1 MDSLGKKAGKG
12 ALIQEEKSGT
22 LGVSQDQYLF
32 QPITYDARGN
42 GDGKICST
50 IVGQHECTIG
60 DYTNLIVQKTP
71 DEVYGVDCYNQT
83 ITKERAKC
91 MTNKATDSDHVPCV
105 LETFHCLTDTIAPP
119 IKARDYKDPLVVCYG
134 FDQGASRD
142 VGDLFIEEISKTITN
157 GTCPDHHNGVVIA
170 MDRAIYN
177 QGENARYD
185 FECRVGGAMP
195 PIVARGPGAV
205 CYWNGENKVGTL
217 TSHNANGSQRMPDK
231 EHFNCVIE
239 ENEMEYVVRRLTP
252 KECQRL
258 QGFPDGWGMIDHK
271 EDFTDEEYRFWLEVR
286 NTWAETN
293 GKQTKEYTKEQM
305 VKWYNKLHT
314 DSAEYKMWGNGI
326 GLPNAL
332 YVMEGIVKAIKE
344 YEDD

>member
-32 QPITYDARGN
+32 QPTTYDARGN

-71 DEVYGVDCYNQT
+71 DEVYGVDFYNQT
-83 ITKERAKC
+83 ITKERAKR

-105 LETFHCLTDTIAPP
+105 LKTFHCLTDTIAPP
-119 IKARDYKDPLVVCYG
+119 IKARDYKDPLVVCFG

-142 VGDLFIEEISKTITN
+142 VWDLFIEEVSKAITN
-157 GTCPDHHNGVVIA
+157 GTCPGHHNGVVIA
-170 MDRAIYN
+170 MDRAI
-177 QGENARYD
+177 
-185 FECRVGGAMP
+185 F
-195 PIVARGPGAV
+195 
-205 CYWNGENKVGTL
+205 

-258 QGFPDGWGMIDHK
+258 QGFPDGWGMIDPK

-286 NTWAETN
+286 NHWAKTN

-305 VKWYNKLHT
+305 LKWYNKLHT

-332 YVMEGIVKAIKE
+332 YVMEGIVEAIKE